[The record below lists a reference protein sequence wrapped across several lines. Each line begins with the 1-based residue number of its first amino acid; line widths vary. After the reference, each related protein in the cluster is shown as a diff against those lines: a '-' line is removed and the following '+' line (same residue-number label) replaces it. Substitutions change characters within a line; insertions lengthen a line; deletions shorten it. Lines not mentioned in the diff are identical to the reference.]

1 MRTTGFILIAGCLW
15 LSSCISQPPDLYPAW
30 PARAD
35 PAAAAVRLPAHVMPE
50 MGCWF
55 WIDRILRPEDFEPYL
70 DKLGRHAPY
79 NLLTTSFRIPEREIT
94 EAYFHEQIK
103 AAATYAQTRGMSL
116 VVDLDVRLARRAFQQ
131 AYPDELQEM
140 VILRE
145 VAYSGRKQVAVQSI
159 DLNDHY
165 TFRTTHYIPLQG
177 TFLRAY
183 AYKVSGEKMI
193 QGSPMDITGE
203 CMVIAASKDSVKVM
217 LPDPLQGGYS
227 HACVMVSFTHLA
239 PDVFAPHLAAFQREL
254 IRSYADAPLAGA
266 CKDEWGF
273 PPDYDGN
280 PRKDRFWYSPHRAEA
295 YAERTAGRELLADL
309 LLMHRGIEGRER
321 ERRMVINHFMEM
333 SYLRNSELEDDFHKT
348 VKEVFGPLAVSATH
362 PTWWPYPDL
371 NEYKKNGLDWWAA
384 TREWAQTDEL
394 TPYPVRTA
402 LAKKWNSPLWYNMYY
417 ADNRE
422 DYERSVWSHAMDGG
436 RINYHPL
443 YPAPE
448 ALVERD
454 LELLKGDLMRG
465 DCRIRLLNYISE
477 YPPDCPV
484 AIIFGHACTMNWA
497 GPAYDDV
504 GMVLADSL
512 MRAGIGVDLIPTS
525 EIGNQS
531 IGIDGDGWIS
541 YGPQRYAAA
550 ILYHPEF
557 ERASTAEFFRRAA
570 NGGTVL
576 FRVGNWTQDFEG
588 REWNGND
595 ALPWAMIASEEIP
608 RIVAAVRAL
617 LDQQNIPLR
626 TAATDTLYYSTHVF
640 SEPAA
645 AGHFRLTDGTVIHLA
660 GSHDVS
666 GDPLRF
672 TDEINGHPVT
682 FDAVGVAAVRLN
694 QEGRVEALAAGGLK
708 SFAGPGLELAL
719 EERTDL
725 ALWLNKRGQWEGVIQ
740 GWNGKIP
747 LVLQALTENW
757 SRLGIPVPYTR
768 PTD

>member
-1 MRTTGFILIAGCLW
+1 MKITGMTLSAACLW
-15 LSSCISQPPDLYPAW
+15 LGSCTSQAPDLYPAW
-30 PARAD
+30 PAQAD
-35 PAAAAVRLPAHVMPE
+35 SAAAAVRLPPHVMPVL
-50 MGCWF
+50 GCWF
-55 WIDRILRPEDFEPYL
+55 WIDKVLRPADFEPYL

-94 EAYFHEQIK
+94 DADFHEQIK
-103 AAATYAQTRGMSL
+103 AAAAYALTRGMSL

-140 VILRE
+140 VILKEVTYTGRE
-145 VAYSGRKQVAVQSI
+145 QVTVESL

-165 TFRTTHYIPLQG
+165 TSRTTHYIPLQG
-177 TFLRAY
+177 SFLRAY
-183 AYKVSGEKMI
+183 AYQVSGEAVTRESLK
-193 QGSPMDITGE
+193 DITGE
-203 CMVIAASKDSVKVM
+203 CMLMAASRDSVKVM
-217 LPDPLQGGYS
+217 LPDPTPGGYS

-239 PDVFAPHLAAFQREL
+239 PDVFAPHLEAFQREL

-280 PRKDRFWYSPHRAEA
+280 PQKDRFWYSRHRAKA
-295 YAERTAGRELLADL
+295 YAEKTGGRELLADL
-309 LLMHRGIEGRER
+309 LLMHRDIEGRER

-384 TREWAQTDEL
+384 TRDWAQTDEY

-402 LAKKWNSPLWYNMYY
+402 LAKKWNSPIWYNMYY
-417 ADNRE
+417 AADKK
-422 DYERSVWSHAMDGG
+422 DYEHSVWSHAMDGG

-443 YPAPE
+443 YPAP
-448 ALVERD
+448 ATLVERD

-504 GMVLADSL
+504 GMELADSL

-525 EIGNQS
+525 EIGNRS
-531 IGIDGDGWIS
+531 LTIDKGGWIS
-541 YGPQRYAAA
+541 YGPQRYSAA

-576 FRVGNWTQDFEG
+576 FRVGDWTQDFEG

-595 ALPWAMIASEEIP
+595 TLPWGMIASEEIP

-617 LDQQNIPLR
+617 LDQRKIPLR
-626 TAATDTLYYSTHVF
+626 TPASDTLYYSSHVF
-640 SEPAA
+640 SEPPA
-645 AGHFRLTDGTVIHLA
+645 AGHFRLTDSTVIHLA
-660 GSHDVS
+660 GTHDVS
-666 GDPLRF
+666 GDPIRF
-672 TDEINGHPVT
+672 TEEINGHTVA
-682 FDAVGVAAVRLN
+682 FDAIGVAAVRLN

-708 SFAGPGLELAL
+708 SFTGPGLEIVL
-719 EERTDL
+719 EERLDL
-725 ALWLNKRGQWEGVIQ
+725 ALWLNEGGQWEGVIQ
-740 GWNGKIP
+740 GWEGDMP
-747 LVLQALTENW
+747 PALLDITGSW
-757 SRLGIPVPYTR
+757 SRLSLPVPYPGR
-768 PTD
+768 